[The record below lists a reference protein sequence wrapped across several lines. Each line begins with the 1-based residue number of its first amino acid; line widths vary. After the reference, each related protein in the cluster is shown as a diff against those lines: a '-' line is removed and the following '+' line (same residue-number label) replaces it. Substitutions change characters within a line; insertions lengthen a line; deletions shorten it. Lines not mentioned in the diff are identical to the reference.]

1 MMLRALLPPW
11 LVYLW
16 PAAHADLVQ
25 QFVARE
31 WHSRYRQ
38 SLLGSAWAL
47 ITPLLTLAVYTF
59 VFRQVFKLRWPEGGQ
74 DSNVGFALRIYA
86 GLALF
91 QFFAECVNRAPN
103 LVLEQPH
110 LVKKVVFPLEILAWV
125 STCSALVHLGIAW
138 CILVLGLWWTNGA
151 VAWTVVVAP
160 LVWLPLVA
168 LATGLGWFFA
178 AIGTFWRDIGQL
190 LSLALSLLMFLSPIF
205 FPFSALPVAIQPW
218 AQWNPL
224 ALPITLTRT
233 VMIDGQWP
241 DWSAWAWYSLA
252 CMAVTVVG
260 ARFFAAARKGFA
272 DVL

>member
-1 MMLRALLPPW
+1 MMFRASLPPW
-11 LVYLW
+11 LAYLW
-16 PAAHADLVQ
+16 PAAHAGLVR

-38 SLLGSAWAL
+38 SLLGSAWAF

-59 VFRQVFKLRWPEGGQ
+59 VFRQVFKLRWPEGAQ

-110 LVKKVVFPLEILAWV
+110 LVKKVVFPLEILPWV
-125 STCSALVHLGIAW
+125 STGSALVHLGIAW
-138 CILVLGLWWTNGA
+138 CLLVLGLWWSNGA
-151 VAWTVVVAP
+151 VAWTVVAAP
-160 LVWLPLVA
+160 LVWLPLVV
-168 LATGLGWFFA
+168 LVTGLGWLLA
-178 AIGTFWRDIGQL
+178 ALGTFWRDIGQV

-205 FPFSALPVAIQPW
+205 FPFSALPEAIQPW

-233 VMIDGQWP
+233 VMIDGLWP
-241 DWSAWAWYSLA
+241 DWSAWAWYCLVCLA
-252 CMAVTVVG
+252 VAVVG